1 MWKRG
6 ALRIIL
12 NRVYINCL
20 TKICLQKKIKFIEP
34 IFEKISNDLKY
45 NNQFTARNVSK
56 YEFFSGPYFPVF
68 RLSTEIYGD
77 SVRIRQ
83 NTDQKKL
90 RILDTFRAFICKIA

>member
-68 RLSTEIYGD
+68 KLSTEIYGD
-77 SVRIRQ
+77 SV
-83 NTDQKKL
+83 
-90 RILDTFRAFICKIA
+90 